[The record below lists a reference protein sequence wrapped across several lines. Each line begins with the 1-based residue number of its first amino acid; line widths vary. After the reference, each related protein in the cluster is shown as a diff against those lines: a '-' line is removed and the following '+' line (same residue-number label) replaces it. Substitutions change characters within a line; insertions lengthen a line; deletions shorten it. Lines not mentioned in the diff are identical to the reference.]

1 MALETID
8 FHSDIVVANPAE
20 VLLAFDT
27 NRFGIR
33 TIDRMAINAFFQ
45 RKLNFAIA
53 IVNRFVTIVAKH
65 IHVVYA
71 HKLGIC
77 DAGIA
82 FSFRNHRTDAGLLG
96 TRRNRERKK
105 HRKYERKPLHRYSPS
120 PILI

>member
-1 MALETID
+1 MKTID
-8 FHSDIVVANPAE
+8 FHGDIVVANPAK
-20 VLLAFDT
+20 VLLTFDT

-53 IVNRFVTIVAKH
+53 IVNRFVAIVAQQ

-77 DAGIA
+77 DAGFA
-82 FSFRNHRTDAGLLG
+82 FSLRNHRTDTGFLG